1 MSHFAWQKQFTRD
14 KMNIA
19 VYMTISDHVFSPEN
33 SFRVFLFSKLNLN
46 LNLNEGQSNPAL
58 RTLA

>member
-19 VYMTISDHVFSPEN
+19 VYMKISDHVFSPEN
-33 SFRVFLFSKLNLN
+33 SFRAFLFSKLN

-58 RTLA
+58 RTPA